1 MTDAVV
7 KVPDKPL
14 LAERLMNIDIE
25 LHSIIN
31 ELKVKKHKK
40 LSLSELNKIMEE
52 DRILDVDSTKL
63 VREMRDKEYK
73 L

>member
-1 MTDAVV
+1 MAEVV
-7 KVPDKPL
+7 VNVPDEPL
-14 LAERLMNIDIE
+14 IVERLMNLDME

-40 LSLSELNKIMEE
+40 LSLSELNRIMEK
-52 DRILDVDSTKL
+52 DRTSDVDSTKL
-63 VREMRDKEYK
+63 VREMRDKEYG